1 MQPANPLNDRDYLRL
16 EQYQN
21 TGNLSARI
29 QLHRRFSV
37 NHYGWFRWLF
47 DQFNVPD
54 DSRVLELGAGRG
66 DLWWENRDRLSPTW
80 HLTLTDLSPGMLD
93 VARKRLNDVVP
104 HITFRVADAEALPF
118 ADEAFDAV
126 VANHMLYH
134 VPDQPRAFREIRR
147 VLRPGGHFFAATN
160 GWGHLRELDELLA
173 ACAPEVEPQNARIG
187 FSLDNGT
194 EQLRPWFANLTRSDY
209 PDALEI
215 TEVEPLI
222 AYILS
227 TPAKET
233 LEEEQLACLRE
244 TAIKRITTE
253 GAVRVRKELGMF
265 HCRV

>member
-1 MQPANPLNDRDYLRL
+1 MQPVNPLNDRDYLRS

-29 QLHRRFSV
+29 QLHQRFSV

-54 DSRVLELGAGRG
+54 GSCVLELGGGRG

-93 VARKRLNDVVP
+93 AARQRLHNVVP

-126 VANHMLYH
+126 VADHMLYH
-134 VPDQPRAFREIRR
+134 VPNRPRAFREIRR
-147 VLRPGGHFFAATN
+147 VLRSGGHFFAATN
-160 GWGHLRELDELLA
+160 GRGHLRELDDLLVR
-173 ACAPEVEPQNARIG
+173 CAPEVEPQNPRIG
-187 FSLDNGT
+187 FSLNNGAA
-194 EQLRPWFANLTRSDY
+194 QLAPWFDRITRRDY

-215 TEVEPLI
+215 TEAEPLI
-222 AYILS
+222 AYVLS

-233 LEEEQLACLRE
+233 LEKEQLACLRD
-244 TAIKRITTE
+244 AAAQRIAAE